1 MGAWSDRIE
10 SRLREVENGRVST
23 VPAFSRRGDQRVQ
36 RVAEN
41 SAVHTVTVRL
51 GTLNYYNPVLYYRA
65 FTWSSSYLAGG
76 ESLSDAAAGVGT
88 LLSVTVAPK
97 AGYTFAYNS
106 GTGNIRAY
114 TTAGSEVP
122 DTTDLL
128 ALVGTVDVTI
138 LGTGPTAHILYVSE
152 GGERVE
158 SATIMVQDTVAKD
171 GTDYWTLKLQRR
183 NRTYTRGEQVGTT
196 TLTNSTR
203 GFLANET
210 LELYSS
216 DVGLDLAL
224 DDYLV
229 LSAVASTA
237 VTEKL
242 QDAVVTL
249 RLRRRI
255 S

>member
-1 MGAWSDRIE
+1 MDA
-10 SRLREVENGRVST
+10 RLREVENGRVSS
-23 VPAFSRRGDQRVQ
+23 VPAYARRGDQRVQ

-41 SAVHTVTVRL
+41 AAVHTVTVRL
-51 GTLNYYNPVLYYRA
+51 GTLNYYNPQLYYRD
-65 FTWSSSYLAGG
+65 FTWSASYVAGG
-76 ESLSDAAAGVGT
+76 ESLADASAGVGT
-88 LLSVTVAPK
+88 LLSVSVAPK
-97 AGYTFAYNS
+97 AGYTFAYNT
-106 GTGNIRAY
+106 GTGKIQAY
-114 TTAGSEVP
+114 TTSGTEVV

-128 ALVGTVDVTI
+128 AAVGTVGVTI

-152 GGERVE
+152 GGERLE
-158 SATIMVQDTVAKD
+158 GASIMVQDTVAKD
-171 GTDYWTLKLQRR
+171 GTDYWTLKVLRR
-183 NRTYTRGEQVGTT
+183 SPTYSRGEQVGTT

-210 LELYSS
+210 LELYTS
-216 DVGLDLAL
+216 DAGFELSA
-224 DDYLV
+224 DDYIV